1 MKTMKKQYIKPE
13 EMVIAIKTNNMLL
26 TISGETP
33 GNAVKDGEDYSRGF
47 SFFDD
52 DDSED
57 EY

>member
-1 MKTMKKQYIKPE
+1 MKKQYIKPE

-33 GNAVKDGEDYSRGF
+33 GNAVKEGEDYSRGF

-52 DDSED
+52 EEED